1 MLGKYW
7 QTAIFFLLVLSLIFR
22 EALLVFILLLV
33 LLAGGVS
40 RLWNHCCLSRVEYRR
55 RLSPDRVF
63 FGEEVQLEVE
73 VANRKL
79 LPLPWL
85 QIDDGIP
92 GEVTFLRGKTL
103 TSLEEARPLLRN
115 LMTLGWYHR
124 VKRRYPLKCL
134 RRGYFA
140 FGPARIRSGDL
151 FGFFNQEMNL
161 PQTDYLMV
169 YPRIVPLEKLGIPSR
184 EPLGDIRVRADIFQ
198 DPILTL
204 GVREYQPGDSLKRIH
219 WKATARSGKL
229 QTRVFE
235 TTTTVDVGLF
245 FDVRTTKPPLQAVIT
260 ERLELGIVAAASLAS
275 YALAHGHRVGLYVN
289 QNRRLTRQP
298 IRLPPSQ
305 SPDQFRQIL
314 EALAGV
320 HSLDSMPIS
329 QVVQRESALLGWGT
343 TMVVISAAPTGLLT
357 ATLLKMKRAGRRVV
371 LVVIGGEKPAATG
384 GLSVVH
390 IGDDVKWAETEQLS
404 IVSR

>member
-7 QTAIFFLLVLSLIFR
+7 QSAIFLLLVLSLIFR
-22 EALLVFILLLV
+22 EALLVLILLLV
-33 LLAGGVS
+33 CLAGGVS
-40 RLWNHCCLSRVEYRR
+40 RLWNHYCLSRVEYRR
-55 RLSPDRVF
+55 HLSSSRVF

-73 VANRKL
+73 IANRKL

-85 QIDDGIP
+85 QIDDGVP
-92 GEVTFLRGKTL
+92 EEVTFLKGR
-103 TSLEEARPLLRN
+103 TSAPLGEARPLLRN
-115 LMTLGWYHR
+115 LITLGWYHR

-151 FGFFNQEMNL
+151 FGFFSREMNL

-169 YPRIVPLEKLGIPSR
+169 YPRIVPLAKLGIPSR
-184 EPLGDIRVRADIFQ
+184 EPLGDILVRSDIFQ

-204 GVREYQPGDSLKRIH
+204 GVRDYQSGDSLKRIH
-219 WKATARSGKL
+219 WKSTARSGKL

-245 FDVRTTKPPLQAVIT
+245 FDVRTTKLPLRGVIT
-260 ERLELGIVAAASLAS
+260 DRLELGIVAAASLAS

-289 QNRRLTRQP
+289 QNRRFTGQP
-298 IRLPPSQ
+298 LRLPSSQ
-305 SPDQFRQIL
+305 SPDQLRQIL

-320 HSLDSMPIS
+320 HSWDTMPIS
-329 QVVQRESALLGWGT
+329 QVVRRESVLLSWGST
-343 TMVVISAAPTGLLT
+343 LVVISAAPTGLLV
-357 ATLLKMKRAGRRVV
+357 AILLKMKRAGRRVV
-371 LVVIGGEKPAATG
+371 LVVVGGEKPAEIG
-384 GLSVVH
+384 GLSVFH
-390 IGDDVKWAETEQLS
+390 IGDDVKWSETEQLS
-404 IVSR
+404 IVSG